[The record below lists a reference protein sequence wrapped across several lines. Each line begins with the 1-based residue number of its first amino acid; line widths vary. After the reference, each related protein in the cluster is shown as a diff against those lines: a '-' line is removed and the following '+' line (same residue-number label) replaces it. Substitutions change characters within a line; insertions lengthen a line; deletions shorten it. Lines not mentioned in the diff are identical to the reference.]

1 MRDLSA
7 VVNLRIEEGAA
18 GFGVYIL
25 VLQVLRDMPNYRV
38 ADNAKRLAFTF
49 NESDVSLVDRVL
61 HKYGLFETDADGS
74 LFSPWLCAAMGE
86 YDDRKK
92 KLQEAGRRG
101 AAHRWR
107 GSSVEDGKAIASPS
121 VEDGKAIAQDLTY
134 YNVTQDNFTLPN
146 VTNSPR
152 VDEVYLDALMSTQKE
167 GHAPGYVAQVCL
179 YYGMKVATCEFIC
192 EQSENARTTN
202 PIYLRFAAI
211 VKRIQ
216 QEKWVPKHPDGFFLK
231 KIFENE

>member
-1 MRDLSA
+1 MRDFSA

-25 VLQVLRDMPNYRV
+25 ILQVLRDMPNYRV

-49 NESDVSLVDRVL
+49 NESDVSLVERVL
-61 HKYGLFETDADGS
+61 HNYGLFEADADGS

-101 AAHRWR
+101 AAHRWK
-107 GSSVEDGKAIASPS
+107 GSSM
-121 VEDGKAIAQDLTY
+121 EDGKAIAQDLTY
-134 YNVTQDNFTLPN
+134 YNVTQDNFTLPD
-146 VTNSPR
+146 VTDSPR

-192 EQSENARTTN
+192 EQSENAKTTN

-231 KIFENE
+231 KTFEQ